1 MLGSDG
7 KSRFKQPPGSFSKQE
22 GILSQDGLPA
32 ILSGGGGGRPKPA
45 THPDTGA
52 PPCVN
57 SMLGPSKLE
66 GR

>member
-1 MLGSDG
+1 MLGSL
-7 KSRFKQPPGSFSKQE
+7 GSLDLNSHQAASQSKRA
-22 GILSQDGLPA
+22 SFRRTGLPA
-32 ILSGGGGGRPKPA
+32 IPSGGGGGRPKPA